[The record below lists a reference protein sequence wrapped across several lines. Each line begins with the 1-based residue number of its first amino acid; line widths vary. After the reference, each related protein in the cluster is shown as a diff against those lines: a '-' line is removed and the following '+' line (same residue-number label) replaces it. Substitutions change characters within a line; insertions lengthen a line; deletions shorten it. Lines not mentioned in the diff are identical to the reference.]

1 MMIIFNKI
9 FLSHNKDKQ
18 KQTNKQ
24 TNKQINKTQEKKK
37 HTEKSKRNFNKQ
49 QKSFYFRRELKNRAK
64 KKNI

>member
-24 TNKQINKTQEKKK
+24 TNKQA
-37 HTEKSKRNFNKQ
+37 NKQ
-49 QKSFYFRRELKNRAK
+49 NTREEKTYREK
-64 KKNI
+64 QTKF